1 MSAYEPRNN
10 PTLPRIKLGLSEDA
24 LKTINAHLLE
34 LDIVK
39 NTHAIHFTPMFSI
52 YASTVLLA
60 AIITACPDLLDQ
72 RYARVEAAMQVLCQN
87 SRLQEDLRE
96 AIEKKDFMNV
106 LNIEMLQKPA
116 RANSMLCCA
125 LNRDVPACLIFV
137 LEPVRVLNRRRTL

>member
-10 PTLPRIKLGLSEDA
+10 PTLPRIKLELSENA

-34 LDIVK
+34 LDVVK
-39 NTHAIHFTPMFSI
+39 NTQAVHFTPTFSI

-60 AIITACPDLLDQ
+60 AIIAACPDLLDQ

-96 AIEKKDFMNV
+96 AIEKKDFTDV

-116 RANSMLCCA
+116 RANM
-125 LNRDVPACLIFV
+125 
-137 LEPVRVLNRRRTL
+137 RVLNRRRTL

>member
-10 PTLPRIKLGLSEDA
+10 PTLPRIKLELSENA

-34 LDIVK
+34 LDVVK
-39 NTHAIHFTPMFSI
+39 NTQAVHFTPTFSI

-96 AIEKKDFMNV
+96 AIEKKDFTDV

-116 RANSMLCCA
+116 RANM
-125 LNRDVPACLIFV
+125 
-137 LEPVRVLNRRRTL
+137 RVLNRRRTL